1 MTALPQADREGIVRG
16 KALLGRSVLSIVSP
30 APSLQPANLF
40 TLFYLQL
47 ALISFVRQK
56 GKQLMC
62 AARAVSTAE
71 RRSRDKPGAEEVLRD
86 TVAWLDL
93 AKPFQRTQGPLENK
107 SNKY

>member
-1 MTALPQADREGIVRG
+1 
-16 KALLGRSVLSIVSP
+16 
-30 APSLQPANLF
+30 
-40 TLFYLQL
+40 
-47 ALISFVRQK
+47 
-56 GKQLMC
+56 MC

-93 AKPFQRTQGPLENK
+93 AKPFQRIQAPLENK